1 VVAVIDTGIRPHLDL
16 VGRTV
21 AGYDFI
27 SNVSIANDGDGRDA
41 DPSDPGDWV
50 LAGECGTGSTV
61 RNSSWHGT
69 HVAGTI
75 GALSNNGLGVTG
87 VNWNSRILPV
97 RVLGKCGGLTSDIVD
112 GARWAAG
119 LAVTGVP
126 ANANPAKVL
135 NLSLGGS
142 GTCSTTYQTAID
154 VIVAAGS
161 VFVVAAG
168 NSAVNASGA
177 QPANCKGVITVAA
190 NNRGGDLASYSNFS
204 TTLVKISAP
213 GGETSTQ
220 ANGVLSTLNSGTT
233 TPAAD
238 SYVYYQGTSMAAPH
252 VAGIASLMLSANA
265 SLTPTQVL
273 AIIQNTARPFAVGTL
288 CALYNDCGA
297 GIINAAAAVAAAATG
312 DITAP
317 TVPVSLVASAVS
329 ESQTNLSWTPSTD
342 SGGSGVAGYKIERC
356 TGSVCISFAQI
367 ATARSTNYSDTGRA
381 PSTTYAYRLRAYD
394 IVGNDSEYS
403 NTASATTNAGV
414 TIGEAVDNTALTWTT
429 GGNANWFGQSAVS
442 FFEVDA
448 AQSGLISDGQTSW
461 VETSVTGPRTL
472 SFYWKVSSEQGFDFL
487 RFYIGGLEQ
496 PGRISGT
503 VDWQQKTFSIPSGS
517 QTLRW
522 AYTKDSSFSGGA
534 DAGWLDNVVVFTT
547 ETIPPTVPSSLLAG
561 SVSSSQINI
570 SWTASTDSGGSG
582 LSGYKVERCAGSGCS
597 SFVQIAI
604 TSSTSYSDSSLS
616 ASTTYI
622 YRVRAYD
629 NAGNNSG
636 YSNSATPALQD
647 LVITAMT
654 AANSVASGAPV
665 VGSAIV
671 KNQGTVSAGASRLQF
686 YASTD
691 SVITSAD
698 INTGFGCNVPV
709 LAAAASFDCAGTISV
724 LNLNPGS
731 YYFGAI
737 ADVDSAVAESNET
750 NNSLAAGAPTL
761 ITGTPPVTNGVC
773 GSAND
778 STTPTIP
785 TNQLCNVGI
794 PTPVTGTGPWNW
806 TCTGSSGGTT
816 ASCSANKGPASS
828 NSFPLIP
835 LIVLL
840 L

>member
-1 VVAVIDTGIRPHLDL
+1 
-16 VGRTV
+16 
-21 AGYDFI
+21 
-27 SNVSIANDGDGRDA
+27 
-41 DPSDPGDWV
+41 
-50 LAGECGTGSTV
+50 
-61 RNSSWHGT
+61 
-69 HVAGTI
+69 
-75 GALSNNGLGVTG
+75 
-87 VNWNSRILPV
+87 
-97 RVLGKCGGLTSDIVD
+97 
-112 GARWAAG
+112 
-119 LAVTGVP
+119 
-126 ANANPAKVL
+126 
-135 NLSLGGS
+135 
-142 GTCSTTYQTAID
+142 
-154 VIVAAGS
+154 
-161 VFVVAAG
+161 
-168 NSAVNASGA
+168 
-177 QPANCKGVITVAA
+177 
-190 NNRGGDLASYSNFS
+190 
-204 TTLVKISAP
+204 
-213 GGETSTQ
+213 
-220 ANGVLSTLNSGTT
+220 
-233 TPAAD
+233 
-238 SYVYYQGTSMAAPH
+238 M
-252 VAGIASLMLSANA
+252 
-265 SLTPTQVL
+265 
-273 AIIQNTARPFAVGTL
+273 
-288 CALYNDCGA
+288 
-297 GIINAAAAVAAAATG
+297 
-312 DITAP
+312 
-317 TVPVSLVASAVS
+317 
-329 ESQTNLSWTPSTD
+329 
-342 SGGSGVAGYKIERC
+342 
-356 TGSVCISFAQI
+356 
-367 ATARSTNYSDTGRA
+367 
-381 PSTTYAYRLRAYD
+381 
-394 IVGNDSEYS
+394 
-403 NTASATTNAGV
+403 
-414 TIGEAVDNTALTWTT
+414 
-429 GGNANWFGQSAVS
+429 
-442 FFEVDA
+442 
-448 AQSGLISDGQTSW
+448 
-461 VETSVTGPRTL
+461 
-472 SFYWKVSSEQGFDFL
+472 
-487 RFYIGGLEQ
+487 
-496 PGRISGT
+496 
-503 VDWQQKTFSIPSGS
+503 
-517 QTLRW
+517 
-522 AYTKDSSFSGGA
+522 
-534 DAGWLDNVVVFTT
+534 
-547 ETIPPTVPSSLLAG
+547 AG